1 MKSGGIIA
9 VVAEHDDGK
18 INRHTLEVTAFAL
31 TAGESSGMRTVVI
44 IPGNGMAEAGRLV
57 SSESGADVVL
67 LESPSLENYTCEGY
81 KAALH
86 EFLKENGSG
95 TVMVPHTQRG
105 SVYAPGLAVRLGAAC
120 ITGVNEMKSGNG
132 MVFTRQAFNGKLEL
146 QYQPAADFAV
156 ITVMPG
162 AAKPEF
168 RSSGPG
174 RVDAVRSGI
183 ELKAT
188 RYLGVKKSGAEDS
201 GIENADVIVS
211 AGRGIG
217 GAENIGLVTGLA
229 GLFDRSAVGCSRIV
243 CDRGWMEYGRQIG
256 ITGKTVS
263 PRLYIACG
271 ISGAVQHLAGMSGSG
286 FIVSVNKDPDAP
298 IFRHSDVCVVE
309 DLNVF
314 LPEFMEEIRKRRT
327 G

>member
-1 MKSGGIIA
+1 MKTGGIIA
-9 VVAEHDDGK
+9 VVAEHEDGK

-31 TAGESSGMRTVVI
+31 MAGASSGMRTVVI
-44 IPGNGMAEAGRLV
+44 IPGNGMTEAGRLI
-57 SSESGADVVL
+57 SEESGADVVL
-67 LESPSLENYTCEGY
+67 LESPHLENYTSEGY

-86 EFLKENGSG
+86 EFLMEYVSG
-95 TVMVPHTQRG
+95 IVMVPHTQRG
-105 SVYAPGLAVRLGAAC
+105 SEYAPGLAVRLGAAC
-120 ITGVNEMKSGNG
+120 ITGVNGMKSGNG
-132 MVFTRQAFNGKLEL
+132 MVFTRQAFNGKLEM
-146 QYQPAADFAV
+146 QFRPAADFAV

-168 RSSGPG
+168 CSSGPG
-174 RVDAVRSGI
+174 SVAAVSSDI

-217 GAENIGLVTGLA
+217 GVENIGLITGLA

-263 PRLYIACG
+263 PKLYIACG

-286 FIVSVNKDPDAP
+286 FIVAVNRDPEAP
-298 IFRHSDVCVVE
+298 IFKHSDVCVVE
-309 DLNVF
+309 DLNGF
-314 LPEFMEEIRKRRT
+314 LPEFIEEIRKRRA